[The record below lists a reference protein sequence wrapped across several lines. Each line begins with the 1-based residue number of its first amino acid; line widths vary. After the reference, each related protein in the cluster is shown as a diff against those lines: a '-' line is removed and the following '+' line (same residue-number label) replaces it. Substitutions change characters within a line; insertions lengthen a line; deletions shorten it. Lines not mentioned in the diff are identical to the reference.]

1 MSTTTNIMLRFD
13 DVPDEVL
20 ALIDSLTPAEF
31 EDARQFAIAAAEM
44 CIARVARAKAT
55 EIRARHTANSH
66 RTLPP
71 VYCAPWCV
79 DHDGHPGAT
88 HQVDQWCGSEGQ
100 TVNVNYYPAVEQQDG
115 SYTLERVTVFGMR
128 RPSMQAWLQVTLG
141 DIDLVQLA
149 PDEARELAQALLVV
163 AEVVTGDEPADVN
176 NASVIPRH

>member
-13 DVPDEVL
+13 DVSDEGR

-31 EDARQFAIAAAEM
+31 EDARQFAIGAAE
-44 CIARVARAKAT
+44 AKVT

-71 VYCAPWCV
+71 VDCAPWCV

-88 HQVDQWCGSEGQ
+88 HQVDQWCGSDGQ

-115 SYTLERVTVFGMR
+115 SHVPERVTVFGMC
-128 RPSMQAWLQVTLG
+128 RPSMQAWVQVTLG
-141 DIDLVQLA
+141 DLDLVRLT
-149 PDEARELAQALLVV
+149 PDEACELAQALLVV
-163 AEVVTGDEPADVN
+163 AEVVTTDEA
-176 NASVIPRH
+176 AGS